1 MSEKITFKELVE
13 IIADQSKQSQS
24 STNSF
29 IHELVGIIESGL
41 KRNGSVSI
49 SGFGKFELRWMN
61 ERGGINPQ
69 TGEEITIPG
78 QNKVVFK
85 PYKALRE
92 EVNKPYAGL
101 KSKIIGDTI
110 QAQEEV
116 KEPGQAPLAAASS
129 VASATGAV
137 TIDDLLIEKENPR
150 FPSPKVPEKKSTS
163 SGFPNEEKLAREVQ
177 KTGTFRWSYA
187 AAVVIV
193 LAAFILLFFM
203 MQRLADTPE
212 GPAAGDQT
220 EQLLT
225 PVDPDEYIAG
235 AEDEEEITADSD
247 PSAEQT
253 AFELETYSIQDGQSL
268 WSIAEF
274 QLGNPYLW
282 PVIYYL
288 NRDNLEN
295 PNQIASASEI
305 EIPSIS
311 DPENL
316 NEFEREQVALGY
328 FSLYEWNRVN
338 NPDEARY
345 FLWAVGVFSPDLLDQ
360 PPSQVDPDDLA
371 FARNR

>member
-1 MSEKITFKELVE
+1 
-13 IIADQSKQSQS
+13 
-24 STNSF
+24 
-29 IHELVGIIESGL
+29 
-41 KRNGSVSI
+41 
-49 SGFGKFELRWMN
+49 
-61 ERGGINPQ
+61 
-69 TGEEITIPG
+69 
-78 QNKVVFK
+78 
-85 PYKALRE
+85 
-92 EVNKPYAGL
+92 
-101 KSKIIGDTI
+101 
-110 QAQEEV
+110 
-116 KEPGQAPLAAASS
+116 
-129 VASATGAV
+129 
-137 TIDDLLIEKENPR
+137 
-150 FPSPKVPEKKSTS
+150 
-163 SGFPNEEKLAREVQ
+163 
-177 KTGTFRWSYA
+177 
-187 AAVVIV
+187 
-193 LAAFILLFFM
+193 M